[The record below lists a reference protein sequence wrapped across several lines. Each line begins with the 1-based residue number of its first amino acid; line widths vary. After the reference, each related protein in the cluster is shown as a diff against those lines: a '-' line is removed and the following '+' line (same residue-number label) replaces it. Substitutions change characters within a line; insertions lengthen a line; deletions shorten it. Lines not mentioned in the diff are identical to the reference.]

1 MAMWSISGIPH
12 EGVINVPKV
21 VVLAPSD
28 WLGYPLKVIGSIVV
42 GNEAHYC
49 DVNDFRQERVMTD
62 VRAAGLVLLRQVVW
76 DDFGTGMMAES
87 LRRSDTV

>member
-1 MAMWSISGIPH
+1 MVYVGIPH
-12 EGVINVPKV
+12 KGVINVPKV

-28 WLGYPLKVIGSIVV
+28 WPGYPLEVIGLIVV

-62 VRAAGLVLLRQVVW
+62 VSAAGLVLLRQVVW
-76 DDFGTGMMAES
+76 DDFGTAMMAES